1 VCLIVTQQTTT
12 HPFNRTLNN
21 NIMTEKQLI
30 DELNM
35 SREEIAEREYERR
48 YYNEE
53 QE

>member
-12 HPFNRTLNN
+12 HPSYRTLNN
-21 NIMTEKQLI
+21 NIMTENQLI
-30 DELNM
+30 DEINM

-48 YYNEE
+48 YCNDE